1 MQNILVETLMPR
13 VVSFDSLPLPLFNFV
28 VAPAVS
34 MAALVACVVVI
45 RLISRSAVC
54 AFLFFGKALPKDR

>member
-1 MQNILVETLMPR
+1 MPR
-13 VVSFDSLPLPLFNFV
+13 VVSFDSLPLQLFNFV

-54 AFLFFGKALPKDR
+54 AFLFFGKALPKA